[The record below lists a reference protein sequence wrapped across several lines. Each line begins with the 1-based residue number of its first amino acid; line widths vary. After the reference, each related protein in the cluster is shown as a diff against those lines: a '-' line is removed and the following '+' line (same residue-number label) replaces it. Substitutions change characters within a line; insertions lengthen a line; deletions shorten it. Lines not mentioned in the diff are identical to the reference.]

1 MKKLRQLSII
11 SIVAFVMLTLLV
23 NLANERFTPRLLGT
37 DLFPLQRQRSFC
49 VDQKIR
55 ELSSDG
61 NDAILVK
68 TDNAISA
75 YSVKSGTLIWSI
87 PIKKQVLS
95 FPPRIAGDKGYV
107 SDDETIFAFNLITG
121 SLLWEAPLDGK
132 SSWIPDAS
140 NKFVLLNS
148 VSDHIDIY
156 DAESGAKLWSV
167 LGGRGFTPA
176 FIGNDAVYIVD
187 RGLKAMDAASG
198 KLLWQV
204 SNNRPTGLA
213 TYNNGVLYFIE
224 YQSDQ
229 TFDVVAY
236 SVKISSELWRTNF
249 VDDSPNGLYIYDQ
262 FLFMAENSGVREI
275 NAADGKT
282 NWIIRSSDP
291 TNLTF
296 VDQNLYVLEQF
307 HREIHAV
314 NILNGEKLASLQAS
328 FPRVFGSRS
337 QEMVSTG
344 SSIVFSQGCKVHVY
358 GKK

>member
-1 MKKLRQLSII
+1 MKKLRQMSIV
-11 SIVAFVMLTLLV
+11 SIVAFTMLAFSV
-23 NLANERFTPRLLGT
+23 NIANERFTPRLLGT
-37 DLFPLQRQRSFC
+37 DPFPLQRQRSFC

-61 NDAILVK
+61 IDTILVK
-68 TDNAISA
+68 TDNAISGYA
-75 YSVKSGTLIWSI
+75 AKSGALIWSI

-95 FPPRIAGDKGYV
+95 FPPRTADDKGYV
-107 SDDETIFAFNLITG
+107 SDDETIYAFSLITG
-121 SLLWEAPLDGK
+121 SLLWEAPLDGR
-132 SSWIPDAS
+132 SSWIPDVS

-156 DAESGAKLWSV
+156 DAESDAKLWSV

-176 FIGNDAVYIVD
+176 FIGDDTVYIVD
-187 RGLKAMDAASG
+187 RGLKAMDAATG
-198 KLLWQV
+198 KLLWEV

-213 TYNNGVLYFIE
+213 TYSNGVLYFIE

-229 TFDVVAY
+229 TFDIVAY
-236 SVKISSELWRTNF
+236 SVTRRSELWRTNF

-262 FLFMAENSGVREI
+262 FLFMAENNGVREI

-282 NWIIRSSDP
+282 NWIIRLSDP

-314 NILNGEKLASLQAS
+314 NILNGDRLASLQAS

-337 QEMVSTG
+337 QEMVSVD

-358 GKK
+358 GKE